1 VKSLWYGGIVMKL
14 LNELIESLSG
24 ERPSL
29 TDALMKT
36 KVLLHRLGQKELV
49 GWVNLELTGYPEDVR
64 VPEYRTLNV
73 EIKGNVTNV
82 AYTYNDQ
89 SLPTAHLGED
99 RGKFTRYW
107 AHESISALEE
117 LAKKD
122 TQGFSIPLPP
132 EFYALLGKPL
142 SNDFQVQQAWRA
154 VGPGQLAQILT
165 QVRSRLL
172 DFVLEL
178 NEKLGEEMT
187 PEEIRKVGR
196 SPATASMFSHAIFGD
211 NVTISIG
218 DYNRQTVT
226 NRITKGD
233 FEALKSLL
241 QERNVPVGDIEK
253 LRSAIKADA
262 RGEDVKAKQFG
273 PKVKAWITGM
283 LSKTLDASWQIEIGV
298 ASNLL
303 TDALKSY
310 YGW

>member
-1 VKSLWYGGIVMKL
+1 MKL

-49 GWVNLELTGYPEDVR
+49 GWVNLELTGYPEDVQ
-64 VPEYRTLNV
+64 VPDYRILNV
-73 EIKGNVTNV
+73 EIRGNVTNT

-89 SLPTAHLGED
+89 SLATAHLGED
-99 RGKFTRYW
+99 LRGKFTRYW
-107 AHESISALEE
+107 ARESISALEE
-117 LAKKD
+117 LAKND
-122 TQGFSIPLPP
+122 TKVLSIPLPP
-132 EFYALLGKPL
+132 EFYGLLGKPM
-142 SNDFQVQQAWRA
+142 SNDFQVLQAWRA
-154 VGPGQLAQILT
+154 VGSGQLAQILT

-187 PEEIRKVGR
+187 PEEIRKVGS

-262 RGEDVKAKQFG
+262 SGKDVKAKQFG